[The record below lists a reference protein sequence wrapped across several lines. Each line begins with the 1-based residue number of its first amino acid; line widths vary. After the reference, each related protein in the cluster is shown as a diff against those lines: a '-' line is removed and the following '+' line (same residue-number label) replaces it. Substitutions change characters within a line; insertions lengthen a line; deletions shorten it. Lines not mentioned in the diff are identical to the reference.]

1 MKVHAQRKFAQG
13 SPNFIFLNKERE
25 RENGSSNHTSSS
37 AHSDLASSDMPEQC
51 PKTEDFLTFLCFRGT
66 DVLPK
71 SLEYFA
77 DPVRHNFPNGLPVV
91 PQSNGSVHSSGTTKQ
106 EKANKVVEAKKQD
119 VKSLAAV
126 NPAIPKAPKV
136 PLKKNQSLNKSKL
149 SISRIHSSFRRTMTS
164 TSRILT
170 RMSRSKTSV
179 DLAVAK
185 FSSNKVVKKKKE
197 PKSLPVRVATRSQRR
212 NIAEQPSS
220 SESSSSA
227 QSSSDSDSTSSS
239 EEEQESTPVPST
251 TKGKASGKVLL
262 VKKSAVQSKPLGKQ
276 IVKTA
281 SVRKNTRLSAVKST
295 PTHSPIKKP
304 EHNSPVNLRRKPAS
318 ASSSRMSSPVKSNA
332 KVTLQTEEVSPRKIT
347 REVAKKLG
355 SSNTSSPADSNRRP
369 SRRTKVAAKFYMTLM
384 GQEDALDSSE
394 LEELAAQIEKADA
407 ESNAKKKTPAVKIEK
422 KIAPSSPPGIR
433 TTRRGV
439 IASPASGSPQTKKKT
454 ILREAAKRFSSA
466 QSSSESES
474 NDSSSEGE
482 NSSSSSSEDDT
493 PARSLRNR
501 SSKPCSTQLKV
512 PTGIVRLPDIE
523 VPRQT
528 RASLTNKKKESP
540 ITIAKSKSQ
549 TLVEVKKVASKGK
562 IINGKDAAAK
572 RKVVTPLLDYDL
584 SSLVEA
590 PIFRPSE
597 KEFTDPIEYLEK
609 IRMECE
615 PFGICRIIPP
625 ASFKPECQLSDSMRF
640 TAYNQYIHRTFRR
653 YGPNSRQ
660 LEAIRLHLDSLN
672 IDCRTL
678 PCIGGVEIDL
688 PGLYDA
694 VEELGGL
701 GTVLESNMWGKV
713 ADKLKV
719 NIFLNTLMKYFF
731 I

>member
-1 MKVHAQRKFAQG
+1 
-13 SPNFIFLNKERE
+13 
-25 RENGSSNHTSSS
+25 
-37 AHSDLASSDMPEQC
+37 MPDQC

-77 DPVRHNFPNGLPVV
+77 DPVRHDFPNGVQVV
-91 PQSNGSVHSSGTTKQ
+91 PKSNGSVHSISSKQ
-106 EKANKVVEAKKQD
+106 EKNSKGVEGKQQEA
-119 VKSLAAV
+119 SAV
-126 NPAIPKAPKV
+126 ATIPKSQMVK
-136 PLKKNQSLNKSKL
+136 LKKNQPINKSKI

-170 RMSRSKTSV
+170 RMSRSKTSS
-179 DLAVAK
+179 DLPTTK
-185 FSSNKVVKKKKE
+185 FSNNKVAKKKKDS
-197 PKSLPVRVATRSQRR
+197 KSLPVRVATRSQRR
-212 NIAEQPSS
+212 NAPQQASS
-220 SESSSSA
+220 SESCSSSK
-227 QSSSDSDSTSSS
+227 SSSDSDSTSSS
-239 EEEQESTPVPST
+239 EEEQEPPPVPS
-251 TKGKASGKVLL
+251 KGKAHGKAPL
-262 VKKSAVQSKPLGKQ
+262 VKKSAVQSKPLAKK
-276 IVKTA
+276 IVNNV
-281 SVRKNTRLSAVKST
+281 SVSKNTRLSAVKST
-295 PTHSPIKKP
+295 PIHSPIKKP
-304 EHNSPVNLRRKPAS
+304 ENNSSVNLRRKPGS
-318 ASSSRMSSPVKSNA
+318 ASSSRMSSPVKSNLKA
-332 KVTLQTEEVSPRKIT
+332 TPQAAAEVSPKKIT

-355 SSNTSSPADSNRRP
+355 NDSSNNTSSPADNNRRP

-407 ESNAKKKTPAVKIEK
+407 ESNAKKKTQTAKSGK
-422 KIAPSSPPGIR
+422 KRETAPPSPPGVR

-439 IASPASGSPQTKKKT
+439 IASPATASPQTKNKT

-466 QSSSESES
+466 QSSDSSESES
-474 NDSSSEGE
+474 SDSSSEEE
-482 NSSSSSSEDDT
+482 NSSSSEEDT

-501 SSKPCSTQLKV
+501 SSKPSSTQLKV
-512 PTGIVRLPDIE
+512 PVGIVRLPDIE
-523 VPRQT
+523 IPRQT
-528 RASLTNKKKESP
+528 RASLTNKKRESNT
-540 ITIAKSKSQ
+540 TIPKSK
-549 TLVEVKKVASKGK
+549 TPTPVDAKKVAPKGK
-562 IINGKDAAAK
+562 VTNVKDNAAK

-597 KEFTDPIEYLEK
+597 KEFLDPMEYLEK
-609 IRMECE
+609 IRVECE

-672 IDCRTL
+672 IDCRSL

-701 GTVLESNMWGKV
+701 GPVLESNMWAKV

-719 NIFLNTLMKYFF
+719 TFF
-731 I
+731 YN